1 MKDDWVTK
9 TSMTKIV
16 PLPPLRMPSRG
27 AAVLWVTLDRC
38 EHIATDD
45 SEVVV
50 KMRVVYEHPASVQPW
65 QQSPAVRG
73 PSPNY
78 ELEHFQL
85 LVDDIAAAKLQ
96 LAVWDVSRGQNA
108 PDGPG
113 GENTNFLGEVYLNLA
128 RIPRD
133 LFDLDIAQQCAV
145 RPSKTFKSSRRLMPG
160 VVCMYLHVETRRRA
174 REIARKGRGLF
185 WSRFI
190 FWKPDYFTLPR
201 KESAK
206 NPHVSVSVG
215 TIDQKGS
222 FVDLWSTQVSGIKME
237 ARLLD
242 STTPRGAVTRETTLE
257 SQARAASQDEDDV
270 VSSQDSA
277 SPGQW
282 RSEEARRTTKV
293 GNCSILKQAGGA
305 RHVRGTR
312 QVRVKTSEELKRMT
326 AEQKWPLKGSA
337 SASREFGVLQESGD
351 GRGTVEAA
359 PHENTPPAGPAE
371 PHLVIQPIVHQV
383 APATFSDGAS
393 HHLGTVSRVLRP
405 NFGTI

>member
-174 REIARKGRGLF
+174 RKIARKGRGSF
-185 WSRFI
+185 CDWRRF
-190 FWKPDYFTLPR
+190 FAVKPDETTLAR
-201 KESAK
+201 TEI
-206 NPHVSVSVG
+206 PHVSVSVG
-215 TIDQKGS
+215 TIDQRGS
-222 FVDLWSTQVSGIKME
+222 FVDLRSTHEDG
-237 ARLLD
+237 
-242 STTPRGAVTRETTLE
+242 STIA
-257 SQARAASQDEDDV
+257 
-270 VSSQDSA
+270 
-277 SPGQW
+277 
-282 RSEEARRTTKV
+282 
-293 GNCSILKQAGGA
+293 
-305 RHVRGTR
+305 
-312 QVRVKTSEELKRMT
+312 
-326 AEQKWPLKGSA
+326 
-337 SASREFGVLQESGD
+337 
-351 GRGTVEAA
+351 
-359 PHENTPPAGPAE
+359 
-371 PHLVIQPIVHQV
+371 
-383 APATFSDGAS
+383 
-393 HHLGTVSRVLRP
+393 
-405 NFGTI
+405 